1 VQTVAIS
8 GPLSVVSVSRSARHS
23 FSKNRQLS
31 IRLVKGLGVE
41 GDAHYGA
48 TVKHR
53 SRVARSPSSPNL
65 RQVHLLH
72 AELFDELRAAG
83 FEIAP
88 GQMGENVTT
97 TGVRLLDLPRGTRLL
112 LGKTAVVE
120 LTGLRNPCIQMN
132 RFQKGLMNAVLER
145 SADGSLIRKSGT
157 MAIVLADGDVYPN
170 DPITIE
176 LPSGPHV
183 PLAPV

>member
-1 VQTVAIS
+1 MSAI
-8 GPLSVVSVSRSARHS
+8 GAPFVVSVSRNQRHA
-23 FSKNRQLS
+23 FSKIRQLS

-53 SRVARSPSSPNL
+53 SRVARSPTTPNL
-65 RQVHLLH
+65 RQVHLIH
-72 AELFDELRAAG
+72 AELLAELRAAG

-88 GQMGENVTT
+88 GQIGENVTT
-97 TGVRLLDLPRGTRLL
+97 TGVPLLDLPQGTRLL
-112 LGKTAVVE
+112 LGKTALVE

-132 RFQKGLMNAVLER
+132 RFQQGLMNAVLER
-145 SADGSLIRKSGT
+145 SADGGLIRKSGV

-170 DPITIE
+170 DPVTIE
-176 LPSGPHV
+176 LPSGPHK

>member
-1 VQTVAIS
+1 MSAI
-8 GPLSVVSVSRSARHS
+8 GAPFVVSVSRNRRHA

-53 SRVARSPSSPNL
+53 SRVARGSTSPNL
-65 RQVHLLH
+65 RQVHLIH
-72 AELFDELRAAG
+72 AELFAELRAAG

-97 TGVRLLDLPRGTRLL
+97 TGVPLLDLPQGTRLL
-112 LGKTAVVE
+112 LGKTAVVA

-132 RFQKGLMNAVLER
+132 RFQQGLMNAVLEH
-145 SADGSLIRKSGT
+145 SADGGLIRKSGV

-170 DPITIE
+170 DPVTIE
-176 LPSGPHV
+176 LPSGPHE